1 MYFRKLLERRQLPG
15 RAAVED
21 LLLRPVTVAPRSMTV
36 SWSVLSVSPCPFVAA
51 NTGFC
56 HLRHTSVDG
65 PCGSCSQFSDSL
77 ERRFAAR
84 RGASPLQE
92 TWRSTAARAARHAV
106 VGLDRSPAPSLRAAV
121 GRLLEFIMILT
132 PR

>member
-1 MYFRKLLERRQLPG
+1 M
-15 RAAVED
+15 
-21 LLLRPVTVAPRSMTV
+21 
-36 SWSVLSVSPCPFVAA
+36 SPCPFVAA

-56 HLRHTSVDG
+56 HLRRTSVDD

-92 TWRSTAARAARHAV
+92 TWRSTAARAAKACSRGSLHRIA
-106 VGLDRSPAPSLRAAV
+106 APSLRAAV
-121 GRLLEFIMILT
+121 GRLLELVHHDVDT
-132 PR
+132 KTTKSHT